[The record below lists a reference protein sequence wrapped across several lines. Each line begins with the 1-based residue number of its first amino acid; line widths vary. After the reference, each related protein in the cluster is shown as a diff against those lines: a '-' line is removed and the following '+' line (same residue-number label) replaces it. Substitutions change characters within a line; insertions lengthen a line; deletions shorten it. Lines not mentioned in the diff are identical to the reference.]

1 MGMEQRT
8 DERVTIGIVG
18 LEIDGL
24 CSTGR
29 VHDISA
35 VGARIEDTPLKPAVG
50 AHVRVTFVLSL
61 DRPGFEVLGE
71 VVRFTD
77 TGGFAISFSAV
88 DPRLRN
94 VLIELAERARQLP
107 DFSN

>member
-1 MGMEQRT
+1 MEQRT
-8 DERVTIGIVG
+8 DDRVSIGIVG

-29 VHDISA
+29 VHDISGT
-35 VGARIEDTPLKPAVG
+35 GARIEDTPLKPAVG
-50 AHVRVTFVLSL
+50 ADVRVTFVLSL

-71 VVRFTD
+71 VVRFTE

-88 DPRLRN
+88 DPRLRA
-94 VLIELAERARQLP
+94 VLIELADRARALP
-107 DFSN
+107 DFRS